1 MDSKPSGRKANLK
14 QYRSVNGKWQFVPV
28 VKFEDKPKPQLV
40 LIDGKPKSW
49 KGGGKFYL
57 EWYEYGKRKTKIAGT
72 SPREA
77 LDAWQLKTGELSG
90 NVEAQEDPIEE
101 TDDTVVTVDAAIEK
115 YLKEVKATKG
125 KATLSAYARDLRW
138 FRKHCSKDYVARV
151 NRDDIITLFGAGRD
165 EELNQKTINRRAMV
179 ALQAMRG
186 AGARVE
192 LRKGDW
198 PKTIEVPVEA
208 YEPEELRRFFAACEP
223 DERLLFQV
231 FLCTGFRSREVA
243 TLTWDDVNWK
253 AGTLAV
259 RAKPELGFMPKNYE
273 KRSVP
278 VPRALIV
285 SLKKHRKANP
295 ESALVFPTPPHPKR
309 PNYGGEKPDAHA
321 LEACKEI
328 AYRAG
333 LNCGRCKSIARKAEE
348 SQTTGDKTKV
358 KKCITGPHCKKW
370 HLHKWRHTFA
380 TNMLQSN
387 MDIRSLQILLGH
399 KNIATTEKYLKTLR
413 LGDLRDKVEK
423 SSLAAFL

>member
-1 MDSKPSGRKANLK
+1 MDSKPTGRKANLK

-28 VKFEDKPKPQLV
+28 VKFDGKPKPQLV
-40 LIDGKPKSW
+40 LIDGKPKSS

-57 EWYEYGKRKTKIAGT
+57 EWYENGKRKTKIAGT

-90 NVEAQEDPIEE
+90 NVEAQEDPTEE

-138 FRKHCSKDYVARV
+138 FQKHCKKYYVAKLT
-151 NRDDIITLFGAGRD
+151 RDDIIALFGTGRD

-192 LRKGDW
+192 LKKGDW
-198 PKTIEVPVEA
+198 PKTTEVPVEV
-208 YEPEELRRFFAACEP
+208 YEQEELKRFFAACEP

-231 FLCTGFRSREVA
+231 FLCTGFRSQEVA

-285 SLKKHRKANP
+285 SLKEHRKANP

-333 LNCGRCKSIARKAEE
+333 LNCGRCKSIARKAEK
-348 SQTTGDKTKV
+348 SQTTRDKTKV

-370 HLHKWRHTFA
+370 YLHKWRHTFA

-387 MDIRSLQILLGH
+387 LDIRSLQILLGH

-423 SSLAAFL
+423 SSVAAFL